1 MHNSTDNVARGMN
14 RMGIVPMAD
23 MTTTAPRPR
32 KPGPILTYFVWL
44 LLTLAMFGGAI
55 ALLWSVTQ

>member
-1 MHNSTDNVARGMN
+1 MTNSNESPARGMN

-23 MTTTAPRPR
+23 MPTTATPPR

-44 LLTLAMFGGAI
+44 LLTLATFGGAT
-55 ALLWSVTQ
+55 AWLWSVTQ